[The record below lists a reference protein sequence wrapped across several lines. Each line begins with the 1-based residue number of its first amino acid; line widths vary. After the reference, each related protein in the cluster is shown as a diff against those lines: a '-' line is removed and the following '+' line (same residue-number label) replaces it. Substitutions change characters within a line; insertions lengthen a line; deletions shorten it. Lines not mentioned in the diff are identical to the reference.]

1 MFPEDEPGSILIRLA
16 NIADLFDSSPSA
28 TPYFDLEGYALAL
41 YKQANDIEPTGNG
54 DTRVELTERTLSNSM
69 DYDEMK
75 KTQWK
80 TVTGDSDQAR
90 PLDLIDEGKVALE
103 PQRIRLF
110 RAEYHQTMMTG
121 KRMHYPVSRNPQGDF
136 GGFLA

>member
-1 MFPEDEPGSILIRLA
+1 MA
-16 NIADLFDSSPSA
+16 NIADLFDGSPSA

-41 YKQANDIEPTGNG
+41 FKQANNIEPTGNV
-54 DTRVELTERTLSNSM
+54 DIKVELTERTLSNSM
-69 DYDEMK
+69 NYDEMN

-80 TVTGDSDQAR
+80 TVTGDSDHVR
-90 PLDLIDEGKVALE
+90 PLDLSDEGKVALE

-110 RAEYHQTMMTG
+110 RAVYHQTVMTG
-121 KRMHYPVSRNPQGDF
+121 KSVHYPVSLNPQGEF